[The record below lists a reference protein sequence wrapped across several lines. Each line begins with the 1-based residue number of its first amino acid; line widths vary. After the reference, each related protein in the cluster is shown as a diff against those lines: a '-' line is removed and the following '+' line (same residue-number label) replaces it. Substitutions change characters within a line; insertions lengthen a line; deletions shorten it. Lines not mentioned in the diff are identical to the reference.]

1 MPNNIIYDNNTIK
14 LFYDN
19 FDGIIDKVNSIKFSE
34 YEPTQIE
41 MDSVYET
48 IFKFIKDNRK
58 KIYGGIALDYLFKE
72 KKLVY
77 SVYCGDYD
85 YPDID
90 FYSTEPMSDLIKL
103 CDILHEK
110 SFKYVRGREALHKE
124 TYSLYVNN
132 KLYCNITY
140 MPKNIFNKLP
150 YKIIDG
156 YIIVQSQ
163 FLTIDYLRILT
174 DPICSYWRL
183 KDKNCFDRYYE
194 LQKLYPYPY
203 SNKLIN
209 LDYNNKDDTV
219 NKLLNSIYNYTL
231 NNKNM
236 IHCGLFAYNEF
247 LKKSK
252 IYEKNNKFKVL
263 NVLPYEC
270 TSVNYIEDCLEIIK
284 NLKLLLN
291 KEENKEEEL
300 IIQENF
306 PFFQYLG
313 YSVSLYY
320 NNKLLCTIYDNNNRS
335 VPYKT
340 IIKTN
345 DNKQDKLYIGTFNY
359 VLLNIIIL
367 LMKARVDNNEDSKNL
382 YYTMISHLIEMRK
395 YYFKT
400 NRKTL
405 FDNTIFEDFSLD
417 LAGKTLSAEKE
428 RQIIG
433 DLRKKRN
440 KPFLFT
446 YDPVNKKEGEN
457 NIKYIFR
464 NTSGNII
471 KSIKKSK
478 LFSNTDDDI
487 IDSINEEEFENN
499 DDNDNDNDND
509 NDKDNDK
516 DNDNNDNNDN
526 NTVKEIKEIKE
537 IELSVFV

>member
-14 LFYDN
+14 LFYDKY
-19 FDGIIDKVNSIKFSE
+19 DELIDKVNSIKFSE

-77 SVYCGDYD
+77 SVYSGDYD

-110 SFKYVRGREALHKE
+110 NFKYVRGREALHKE

-140 MPKNIFNKLP
+140 VPKNIFNKLP
-150 YKIIDG
+150 YKIIDD

-194 LQKLYPYPY
+194 LQKLYPFPY
-203 SNKLIN
+203 SNKSIN
-209 LDYNNKDDTV
+209 IDYNNKDDTV

-236 IHCGLFAYNEF
+236 IHIGLFAYNEF

-313 YSVSLYY
+313 YSVSMYY
-320 NNKLLCTIYDNNNRS
+320 NNKLLCTIYDNNNRC

-359 VLLNIIIL
+359 VLLNVIIL

-487 IDSINEEEFENN
+487 IDIDIIDIIDSVNN
-499 DDNDNDNDND
+499 DNVNDVND
-509 NDKDNDK
+509 
-516 DNDNNDNNDN
+516 DNDNNDNDDNDDD
-526 NTVKEIKEIKE
+526 NTDKEKKENKE
-537 IELSVFV
+537 EEEISISV

>member
-140 MPKNIFNKLP
+140 VPKNIYNKLP

-174 DPICSYWRL
+174 DPVCSYWRL

-194 LQKLYPYPY
+194 LQKLYPFPY
-203 SNKLIN
+203 SNKSIN

-263 NVLPYEC
+263 DVVPYEC
-270 TSVNYIEDCLEIIK
+270 ISINYIEDCLEIIK
-284 NLKLLLN
+284 NLK
-291 KEENKEEEL
+291 
-300 IIQENF
+300 Q
-306 PFFQYLG
+306 
-313 YSVSLYY
+313 
-320 NNKLLCTIYDNNNRS
+320 
-335 VPYKT
+335 
-340 IIKTN
+340 
-345 DNKQDKLYIGTFNY
+345 
-359 VLLNIIIL
+359 
-367 LMKARVDNNEDSKNL
+367 NL
-382 YYTMISHLIEMRK
+382 S
-395 YYFKT
+395 FKT
-400 NRKTL
+400 FLSTRHL
-405 FDNTIFEDFSLD
+405 FN
-417 LAGKTLSAEKE
+417 
-428 RQIIG
+428 
-433 DLRKKRN
+433 
-440 KPFLFT
+440 
-446 YDPVNKKEGEN
+446 
-457 NIKYIFR
+457 
-464 NTSGNII
+464 
-471 KSIKKSK
+471 
-478 LFSNTDDDI
+478 
-487 IDSINEEEFENN
+487 
-499 DDNDNDNDND
+499 
-509 NDKDNDK
+509 
-516 DNDNNDNNDN
+516 
-526 NTVKEIKEIKE
+526 
-537 IELSVFV
+537 

>member
-77 SVYCGDYD
+77 SVYSGDYD

-90 FYSTEPMSDLIKL
+90 FYSTEPMFDLIKL

-263 NVLPYEC
+263 DVFPYEC
-270 TSVNYIEDCLEIIK
+270 ISINYIEDCLEIIK

-291 KEENKEEEL
+291 KDETKDEEL

-446 YDPVNKKEGEN
+446 YDPVNKKEGES

-471 KSIKKSK
+471 KTIKKSK

-487 IDSINEEEFENN
+487 IDSINEEELENNN
-499 DDNDNDNDND
+499 DDSDDNV
-509 NDKDNDK
+509 
-516 DNDNNDNNDN
+516 DNNDNNDDSA
-526 NTVKEIKEIKE
+526 VKE